1 MLIFVLNCFKGYS
14 QDTIYWKSCYK
25 LKWEDFLGKPDT
37 ISSFEAITSS
47 GIDYKYF
54 YSDTSFSF
62 TVKSFFDKKNSW
74 KASSANL
81 STLKHEQLHFD
92 ITELYAR
99 LFRKR
104 LSEQVKTSA
113 DLPVM
118 RTIGKEIMKE
128 WQLEENK
135 YDLETKHSI
144 DEQKQA
150 EWALSIQKRLDALQA
165 FSSK

>member
-92 ITELYAR
+92 ITEIFAR
-99 LFRKR
+99 KLKNHLSKLKPIRTTVKKEVSDLVRK
-104 LSEQVKTSA
+104 
-113 DLPVM
+113 
-118 RTIGKEIMKE
+118 I
-128 WQLEENK
+128 LEEKEDMQNQ
-135 YDLETKHSI
+135 YDKETDFGRNSVS
-144 DEQKQA
+144 QKKWQTKITS
-150 EWALSIQKRLDALQA
+150 LLQQ
-165 FSSK
+165 SK